1 ENIWQNDRKLP
12 EWLAHYTS
20 ATSYAGDY
28 FMWQHS
34 STGKIDGINGDVDL
48 DVLYNAKLAAVMGQ

>member
-1 ENIWQNDRKLP
+1 MAN
-12 EWLAHYTS
+12 YTS

-34 STGKIDGINGDVDL
+34 CTGQIDGVNGDVDL
-48 DVLYNAKLAAVMGQ
+48 DILYNNRPAN